1 MSRPKKTRKIC
12 LLPKFCRFIP
22 LGGEDHSPVSITM
35 EEYETLRMIDKDG
48 FSQSECAAYMKV
60 ARTTVQEIYAAARH
74 KTASALVEGR
84 PLHIEGGNY
93 RICEGHGTLFACR
106 NCYQRRQA
114 SETGGNDNV

>member
-1 MSRPKKTRKIC
+1 MFKKNTGELEEQLRKVHPSDIREYQ
-12 LLPKFCRFIP
+12 KANQ
-22 LGGEDHSPVSITM
+22 
-35 EEYETLRMIDKDG
+35 EEMVIDKEG